1 MTDPDDTKSEQA
13 KRAEEFFAAE
23 QEMLEWEEKQAAKAK
38 EDKRELEREPG
49 ETTGEWLARR
59 DVLEEEQRRSK

>member
-1 MTDPDDTKSEQA
+1 MTDPDDTKSERA

-23 QEMLEWEEKQAAKAK
+23 QEMLEWEEKQVAKAK
-38 EDKRELEREPG
+38 EEKKELEREPG

-59 DVLEEEQRRSK
+59 DVIEEEQRRSK

>member
-1 MTDPDDTKSEQA
+1 MTDPDDKQSERA

-38 EDKRELEREPG
+38 EKKTGLERQPG

-59 DVLEEEQRRSK
+59 DVIEEEQRRSK

>member
-1 MTDPDDTKSEQA
+1 MTDPDDKKSERA

-38 EDKRELEREPG
+38 EDKHELEREPG

-59 DVLEEEQRRSK
+59 DVIEEEQRRSK